1 MNPELIK
8 QAYAYG
14 ASVALQELGFDTRH
28 AEAGGIKLAEDAMEE
43 EEDGGGGSNPALQAG
58 LGAAI
63 GVPAGTLAGLGI
75 GGALADKKFGK
86 RRHPGDMRGFGHHI
100 HGAGLGALA
109 GGIGGAA
116 LGQLGGESEHPLA
129 TSVGAGL
136 GAVPGATMGGLAGM
150 LAEARLSPSNISDI
164 RKMSLLRRMAA
175 NHSGGVGATLGG
187 LGGGI
192 GGGALANYLANK
204 IQGQGQEAE

>member
-14 ASVALQELGFDTRH
+14 AAIALQEIGFDTQH

-43 EEDGGGGSNPALQAG
+43 EDGESNPALRAG
-58 LGAAI
+58 LGAAV
-63 GVPAGTLAGLGI
+63 GVPGGTLGGLGI
-75 GGALADKKFGK
+75 GEILARRKYGPPGRYGFMRPGANYLVN
-86 RRHPGDMRGFGHHI
+86 
-100 HGAGLGALA
+100 GAGIGALA
-109 GGIGGAA
+109 GGVGGAA

-136 GAVPGATMGGLAGM
+136 GAVPGAAVGGLAGL
-150 LAEARLSPSNISDI
+150 LAGARLDNNIPT
-164 RKMSLLRRMAA
+164 RKMSLLRRMATA
-175 NHSGGVGATLGG
+175 HSGGVGALLGG

-204 IQGQGQEAE
+204 IQGHGQEAE